1 MICNEIFCQTHLKI
15 DQSLIQKMIEMF
27 KTYQNIRTPVK
38 FIRNE
43 LHKRCY
49 TGKRE
54 IWYDEIADKIILK

>member
-1 MICNEIFCQTHLKI
+1 
-15 DQSLIQKMIEMF
+15 MIEMF